1 MTQSTNDN
9 VLWDLFVLEYARS
22 RNQPIASLLQGAY
35 TEGAMNVPFSF
46 VVARSGDRIAL
57 IDTGFMRE
65 DTGLL
70 MAQKFGIPEWIS
82 PLRLLQ
88 ELGITPDKV
97 ADIVISHAHF
107 DHMGSIDKYPNAN
120 LYLQK
125 KELLSWIEAM
135 ALPPRFGYLTSILDT
150 ADIRSALDAADEH
163 RLHLLEGDRDNVV
176 PGIHVREGHGH
187 TLGQQYIVIET
198 ARGRYVVAG
207 DCIYSSRNLMGINKD
222 GVYAPLG
229 TGIGSVWDQLKTF
242 DRINQEI
249 DGDLNRLVILHDFDR
264 WSRFEKFKEIEGF
277 GIFKVT

>member
-1 MTQSTNDN
+1 MTHSTTEN

-22 RNQPIASLLQGAY
+22 RNQPIASLVQGAF
-35 TEGAMNVPFSF
+35 TEGAINVPFAF
-46 VVARSGDRIAL
+46 VVARSADRIVL
-57 IDTGFMRE
+57 IDTGFMKE
-65 DTGLL
+65 ESGAL

-82 PLRLLQ
+82 PLRLLH
-88 ELGITPDKV
+88 ELEIKPDQV
-97 ADIVISHAHF
+97 GDIVLSHAHF
-107 DHMGSIDKYPNAN
+107 DHMGSIDQYPKAN
-120 LYLQK
+120 LHLQK

-163 RLHLLEGDRDNVV
+163 RLHLLEGDRDNVL

-187 TLGQQYIVIET
+187 TLGQQYIVVET

-207 DCIYSSRNLMGINKD
+207 DCIYSSRNLLGINKD
-222 GVYAPLG
+222 GIYAPLG

-249 DGDLNRLVILHDFDR
+249 DGDLNRLLMLHDFDR
-264 WSRFEKFKEIEGF
+264 WSRFQLYKEIESF
-277 GIFKVT
+277 GIFKAT